1 MKTKIMK
8 SVCASFLSFLFLT
21 LFSYAS
27 PPIPFS
33 GKLSLHSQN
42 FEGSAKFSFSIVD
55 QNGTE
60 HWRHSQDPED
70 LIENYVSGGRYLV
83 FLGGQGM
90 QPISPYLF
98 LTHDSLF
105 LRVSVDLLDGQGSR
119 TLAPDQPITS
129 SPYALAAELS
139 RLAERAT
146 LADGVSDGA
155 ISHNMLS
162 EEILADLNRTI
173 GHAQLSE
180 DILADLG
187 RTITLSDLSQSVL
200 VELNNTVENG
210 TISFD
215 QLSPGVR
222 AELNRTIER
231 SNLSADILNDLNRT
245 ITLSDFSPSVF
256 VELNNTVENG
266 AISFD
271 QLSPAVR
278 AELNRTIERSN
289 LSAGILNDLNRTI
302 SLSMLGQDVLNE
314 INSSSLSSGSI
325 TSGSLDP
332 NLTRYFLPEITS
344 VPPSLSIL
352 QGDSTSLSVQ
362 ASGKFMTYQWYKNG
376 VAIQGAIQPTLS
388 LQDLNASLN
397 EGNYSLVVSND
408 WGSITSQN
416 VTLSIATA
424 LPTIALNG
432 AASITHEAG
441 TPYVDAGS
449 NAADALGNDLNGSI
463 VVTGANFNVSSV
475 GQRTISFSVTDAGG
489 NQNTTTRTV
498 SVVDTTNPSIYLAG
512 GTSYTH
518 GLNSAWT
525 DPGYEANDTV
535 DGNLT
540 SSVLISGTVDV
551 NTSGTYTLVYSVS
564 DTAGNDSNITRS
576 VSVQAS
582 GPWTFTNAGVTGR
595 NGPTQAQVSSAYT
608 GTSLDSAVTINTQGI
623 QEWTVPAS
631 GTYSIEVWGASG
643 GTNGGLGAK
652 IVGSFTL
659 AANDLLKLAI
669 GQMGTMSSAYTDSSG
684 GGGGSF
690 VVKGGNALLVA
701 GGGGGGTRSTNTSL
715 VDGSINS
722 SGNNDSGVNPAST
735 GGTNGNG
742 GNAGGVWGGS
752 GGGGFLANGSNGYSS
767 NTEMLNSGGKSWANG
782 LLGGI
787 NSDPSYNYGREG
799 GFGGGGASSWASGG
813 GGGYSGGAGKYSA
826 GSGSE
831 KPSGGG
837 GGSFNSGVNQ
847 NNSAGVNN
855 GHGKV
860 VITFISN

>member
-8 SVCASFLSFLFLT
+8 SACVGFLSFLFLT

-90 QPISPYLF
+90 QPISSHLF

-155 ISHNMLS
+155 ISRNMLS

-271 QLSPAVR
+271 QLSPGVR

-289 LSAGILNDLNRTI
+289 LSADILNDLNRTI

-362 ASGKFMTYQWYKNG
+362 ASGKFMTYQWYRNG

-463 VVTGANFNVSSV
+463 VVTGADFNVSSV

-551 NTSGTYTLVYSVS
+551 NTSGTYSLVYSVS

-582 GPWTFTNAGVTGR
+582 GPWTFTNAGATGR
-595 NGPTQAQVSSAYT
+595 NGPTQSQINSGYS
-608 GTSLDSAVTINTQGI
+608 GTSLESAITINTQGI
-623 QEWTVPAS
+623 QEWTIPS
-631 GTYSIEVWGASG
+631 NGTYKIEAWGASG
-643 GTNGGLGAK
+643 GEGDDTYNNTRPGKGARMS
-652 IVGSFTL
+652 GHFTL
-659 AANDLLKLAI
+659 SANNLLKILV
-669 GQMGTMSSAYTDSSG
+669 GQQGGTGSSSSAKAGG

-690 VVKGGNALLVA
+690 VHNA
-701 GGGGGGTRSTNTSL
+701 STNSPL
-715 VDGSINS
+715 IVAAA
-722 SGNNDSGVNPAST
+722 GNGENWNFFN
-735 GGTNGNG
+735 TNGPDGLTSNNG
-742 GNAGGVWGGS
+742 TTSGGSVGGRGS
-752 GGGGFLANGSNGYSS
+752 GGGGFSTNGANYSS
-767 NTEMLNSGGKSWANG
+767 STGGQSFTN
-782 LLGGI
+782 GGI
-787 NSDPSYNYGREG
+787 GGLKFDTGYADG
-799 GFGGGGASSWASGG
+799 GFGGGGGSQFEGGG
-813 GGGYSGGAGKYSA
+813 GGGYHGGKASDVNQYNTSFPNYGAGSY
-826 GSGSE
+826 
-831 KPSGGG
+831 
-837 GGSFNSGVNQ
+837 NSGTNQ
-847 NNSAGVNN
+847 NNSAGVNV

-860 VITFISN
+860 VITFLSN

>member
-1 MKTKIMK
+1 MKTKNMK
-8 SVCASFLSFLFLT
+8 LVCASSVTFLFLT

-33 GKLSLHSQN
+33 GKLSLNSQN
-42 FEGSAKFSFSIVD
+42 FEGPAQFSFSIVD
-55 QNGTE
+55 QNGTV

-70 LIENYVSGGRYLV
+70 SIENYVSGGRYLI

-90 QPISPYLF
+90 QPISPNLF

-271 QLSPAVR
+271 QLSPGVR

-289 LSAGILNDLNRTI
+289 LSADILNDLNRTI

-362 ASGKFMTYQWYKNG
+362 ASGKFMTYQWYRNG

>member
-1 MKTKIMK
+1 
-8 SVCASFLSFLFLT
+8 
-21 LFSYAS
+21 
-27 PPIPFS
+27 
-33 GKLSLHSQN
+33 
-42 FEGSAKFSFSIVD
+42 
-55 QNGTE
+55 
-60 HWRHSQDPED
+60 
-70 LIENYVSGGRYLV
+70 
-83 FLGGQGM
+83 
-90 QPISPYLF
+90 
-98 LTHDSLF
+98 
-105 LRVSVDLLDGQGSR
+105 
-119 TLAPDQPITS
+119 
-129 SPYALAAELS
+129 
-139 RLAERAT
+139 
-146 LADGVSDGA
+146 
-155 ISHNMLS
+155 
-162 EEILADLNRTI
+162 
-173 GHAQLSE
+173 
-180 DILADLG
+180 
-187 RTITLSDLSQSVL
+187 
-200 VELNNTVENG
+200 
-210 TISFD
+210 
-215 QLSPGVR
+215 
-222 AELNRTIER
+222 
-231 SNLSADILNDLNRT
+231 
-245 ITLSDFSPSVF
+245 
-256 VELNNTVENG
+256 
-266 AISFD
+266 
-271 QLSPAVR
+271 
-278 AELNRTIERSN
+278 
-289 LSAGILNDLNRTI
+289 
-302 SLSMLGQDVLNE
+302 
-314 INSSSLSSGSI
+314 
-325 TSGSLDP
+325 
-332 NLTRYFLPEITS
+332 
-344 VPPSLSIL
+344 
-352 QGDSTSLSVQ
+352 
-362 ASGKFMTYQWYKNG
+362 
-376 VAIQGAIQPTLS
+376 
-388 LQDLNASLN
+388 
-397 EGNYSLVVSND
+397 
-408 WGSITSQN
+408 
-416 VTLSIATA
+416 
-424 LPTIALNG
+424 
-432 AASITHEAG
+432 
-441 TPYVDAGS
+441 
-449 NAADALGNDLNGSI
+449 
-463 VVTGANFNVSSV
+463 
-475 GQRTISFSVTDAGG
+475 
-489 NQNTTTRTV
+489 
-498 SVVDTTNPSIYLAG
+498 
-512 GTSYTH
+512 
-518 GLNSAWT
+518 
-525 DPGYEANDTV
+525 
-535 DGNLT
+535 
-540 SSVLISGTVDV
+540 VDV
-551 NTSGTYTLVYSVS
+551 NTSGTYSLVYSVS